1 MGKTLIYN
9 ARIVGAPS
17 LPPLTSGWVLVEDD
31 RIAALGA
38 GEPADSLRIGT
49 DTMDAAG
56 AMLLPGLIDSHVHF
70 REPGLT
76 HKGTIA
82 SESAAAVL
90 GGVTS
95 FIEMP
100 NTVPATTD
108 EAAFADKL
116 ERAKGTSAA
125 NYGFMLGA
133 ADGVMTALGD
143 IDRQLGADLLPAV
156 KLFMGTTT
164 GGMAMPR
171 PDQLDQMLSYCAD
184 SGIPVVVHAED
195 NAIIADNTAAAI
207 ARYGSAEA
215 VPLSEHSSIRSAE
228 ACLSCARQ
236 AIDMALSSGARLH
249 LAHVSTAAEAAL
261 LQGGTPEGKLIT
273 AETTPMYLDGEF
285 CDPEKRTWRHKI
297 NPAVKSDA
305 MELRRALADG
315 LIDTIATD
323 HAPHLPSEKG
333 GGALKAASG
342 APSVQFALPV
352 MLEYLAPETI
362 VEKMAVNP
370 AAIFGVMKRGKI
382 EEGFYADLVLVE
394 KCSRH
399 IIADTDVASPCGW
412 TPFKGHAVYNRVA
425 FVWVNGKIA
434 VANGSLTGTAAGQP
448 LRFAHKQGKQN
459 Q

>member
-9 ARIVGAPS
+9 ARIVGAPA
-17 LPPLTSGWVLVEDD
+17 LPALTEGWVLVEDD

-38 GEPADSLRIGT
+38 GSPADSLRAEA
-49 DTMDAAG
+49 DTFDAAG
-56 AMLLPGLIDSHVHF
+56 AMLMPGLIDSHVHF

-82 SESAAAVL
+82 SESAAAIL

-108 EAAFADKL
+108 KAAFADKL
-116 ERAKGTSAA
+116 ERAKGNSAA

-133 ADGVMTALGD
+133 ADGVMTALREISG
-143 IDRQLGADLLPAV
+143 QLGDDLLPAV

-164 GGMAMPR
+164 GGMAMPGT
-171 PDQLDQMLSYCAD
+171 DQLGQMLTYCAEHR
-184 SGIPVVVHAED
+184 IPVVVHAED
-195 NAIIADNTAAAI
+195 NAIIAENTAEAI

-215 VPLSEHSSIRSAE
+215 VPLSEHSTIRSAE

-236 AIDMALSSGARLH
+236 AIDMARESGVRLH

-261 LQGGTPEGKLIT
+261 LESAAPEGKQIT

-285 CDPEKRTWRHKI
+285 CRPEKRTWRHKI

-305 MELRRALADG
+305 MELRRALADDR
-315 LIDTIATD
+315 IDTIATD

-352 MLEYLAPETI
+352 MLEYLAPEVI
-362 VEKMAVNP
+362 AAKMAANP
-370 AAIFGVMKRGKI
+370 SAIFGVMKRGKI

-399 IIADTDVASPCGW
+399 IIADADVASPCGW
-412 TPFKGHAVYNRVA
+412 TPFKGHAVYNRVS

-434 VANGSLTGTAAGQP
+434 VADGRLTGTAAGQA
-448 LRFAHKQGKQN
+448 LRFAHKQG
-459 Q
+459 